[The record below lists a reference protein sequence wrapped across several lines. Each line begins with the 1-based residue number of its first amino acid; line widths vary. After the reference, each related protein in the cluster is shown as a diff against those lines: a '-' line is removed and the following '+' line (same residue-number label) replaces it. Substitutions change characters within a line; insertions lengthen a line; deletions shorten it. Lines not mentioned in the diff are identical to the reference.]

1 MKTKL
6 MVFLSMI
13 MLVATT
19 VFGAEIKPVD
29 VHFIDTGNSDSILI
43 VDNGKFA
50 LIDGA
55 DNNDE
60 QLLVDYLN
68 KQGVKELEYLILTH
82 PDADHCGGL
91 DAVVKNFNIKN
102 VFVGNGN
109 ADSKTYKDFINAC
122 MTKKLQ
128 PSVPLADKTFKLGNG
143 SFKFYNQKANSK
155 DVNDNSLV
163 TLYTNGTTKYL
174 FMGDVGVEVEKTLPL
189 KEIGKVNVLKVG
201 HHGSK
206 TSSSDAF
213 IKAVVPKYAVICCG
227 KDNNYGH
234 PHQEV
239 ISILNKYKVCTFKTD
254 VDGTIVI
261 TSNGKNI
268 SSKTKLSDI
277 QLTSDTGQNIT
288 LNEEVVYIT
297 KSGKKYH
304 NEGCECLHESKI
316 KTTKNEAEAKGYTYC
331 EKCFNMTKYQN

>member
-6 MVFLSMI
+6 VVFLSVI
-13 MLVATT
+13 MLVVTT
-19 VFGAEIKPVD
+19 AFGAEIKPVD

-43 VDNGKFA
+43 VDNDKFA

-68 KQGVKELEYLILTH
+68 KQGVEELEYLILTH

-91 DAVVKNFNIKN
+91 DAVVKNFAIKN
-102 VFVGNGN
+102 VFIGNGD
-109 ADSKTYKDFINAC
+109 ADSKTYQDFINAC
-122 MTKKLQ
+122 MAKKLQ
-128 PSVPLADKTFKLGNG
+128 PSIPLVDKTFKLGNG
-143 SFKFYNQKANSK
+143 NFKFYNQKANSK

-163 TLYTNGTTKYL
+163 TLYTNGTTNYL
-174 FMGDVGVEVEKTLPL
+174 FMGDAGADVEKALPL

-206 TSSSDAF
+206 TSSSDEF
-213 IKAVVPKYAVICCG
+213 IKAVAPKYAIICCG
-227 KDNNYGH
+227 KDNEYGH
-234 PHQEV
+234 PHKET
-239 ISILNKYKVCTFKTD
+239 ISVLNNYKVCTFKTD

-261 TSNGKNI
+261 TSNGKNV

-277 QLTSDTGQNIT
+277 QSTSDTSQNIA
-288 LNEEVVYIT
+288 LNKEVVYIT

-304 NEGCECLHESKI
+304 NEGCESLNESKI
-316 KTTKNEAEAKGYTYC
+316 KITKNEAEAKGYTYC
-331 EKCFNMTKYQN
+331 KKCFNVVKYQK